1 MFDCTKRQSSHH
13 ENIANICPALMNW
26 AEHTK
31 RNVQFQSETV
41 VGERHSGK
49 INGAAG
55 NSERAI
61 EKVHLFSPHYSY

>member
-1 MFDCTKRQSSHH
+1 MFCGTLFSRKCRETISV
-13 ENIANICPALMNW
+13 ALSG
-26 AEHTK
+26 TYQ

-55 NSERAI
+55 NSEREQLKRSI
-61 EKVHLFSPHYSY
+61 SLVTTIHIK